1 MPTLCAPE
9 ALVREAV
16 SFQAGQYRLEGE
28 LAYPEAA
35 APAGAVVLAGPHP
48 LLGGSM
54 DNNVVRALAEGLA
67 RRGRATLRFNYRGV
81 GGSEGPAVDPTE
93 RVARFWETSHVPD
106 ELNHQADL
114 AGAVAFLR
122 CVVGPE
128 MPLALI
134 GYSFGCSLLPA
145 ALPAAGV
152 AAALVLVAP
161 TVGTHDY
168 CAYDG
173 VANPKL
179 VIAPEGDFAA
189 DAAALSRWFGGLP
202 APKEIV
208 RPRLDGHFF
217 RGHEH
222 WLLATVGTFLNSEW
236 R

>member
-81 GGSEGPAVDPTE
+81 GGSEGPPADTAAHLAE
-93 RVARFWETSHVPD
+93 FWQTSHAPD
-106 ELNHQADL
+106 ELGLAADL
-114 AGAVAFLR
+114 AAALAFLR
-122 CVVGPE
+122 DAVRAAPPAAV
-128 MPLALI
+128 
-134 GYSFGCSLLPA
+134 GYSFGCALLPL
-145 ALPAAGV
+145 ALPDDASTP
-152 AAALVLVAP
+152 LVLVAP
-161 TVGTHDY
+161 TVGTH
-168 CAYDG
+168 AYDAYEA
-173 VANPKL
+173 VRAPKL
-179 VIAPEGDFAA
+179 VIAPQGDFAA
-189 DAAALSRWFGGLP
+189 DEGKLRAWLERLAPP
-202 APKEIV
+202 AEVV

-217 RGHEH
+217 RGHED
-222 WLLATVGTFLNSEW
+222 WLAREVSAFLAAHG